1 MPETNS
7 DEIKEIAKK
16 EIKTTILSCFKS
28 GALILLGL
36 SGLYFLYKA
45 VTYPIIKEVLFNVV
59 TIGHSQERGLIA
71 FSVVVALFLMSICI
85 FMKIVQ
91 KTDKDIPKEEK
102 EYYFNFLGKL
112 TVWIVILVA
121 VGFTIM
127 GARSQLQEDLEK
139 ERVAQAYK
147 VAQEKAQA
155 ELDRVKQ
162 NLSLKAIAET
172 SAIFSGAEGMC
183 ETWEVDVNGEKS
195 IYMLEITKAGMLF
208 VLPWEFNNNLGNTCF
223 HGYSVRSKYNEKST
237 EFIKNAILQNSRL
250 TKSTAKE

>member
-1 MPETNS
+1 MTETNPN
-7 DEIKEIAKK
+7 EIKEIAKK
-16 EIKTTILSCFKS
+16 EIKVTILSCLKTS
-28 GALILLGL
+28 ALILLGL

-45 VTYPIIKEVLFNVV
+45 VTYPLIKEVLFNIL
-59 TIGHSQERGLIA
+59 TIGHSPERGLIA
-71 FSVVVALFLMSICI
+71 FSVVAALFLVSICI

-102 EYYFNFLGKL
+102 DYYFNFLGKL
-112 TVWIVILVA
+112 TIWIVILVA
-121 VGFTIM
+121 IGFTIM

-147 VAQEKAQA
+147 AEQEKAQA

-172 SAIFSGAEGMC
+172 SAIFGGAEGMC

-195 IYMLEITKAGMLF
+195 IYMLEITKVGMLF
-208 VLPWEFNNNLGNTCF
+208 VVPWEFNNNLGNTCF
-223 HGYSVRSKYNEKST
+223 HGYSVSSKYNEKST
-237 EFIKNAILQNSRL
+237 EYIKKAILQKSRL
-250 TKSTAKE
+250 TKSSPKE